1 MPNLV
6 NQTHPRLARHLEHQP
21 PEILPPPPIPPP
33 HGRPPSRPGW
43 FAVPAPVR
51 ELFKLFPLT
60 TLPAESLPERAPE
73 RTRPRP
79 CLYVFARTLEDARS
93 GRPSFNPQCLKWQTF
108 LRIAGVQVHLVPS
121 NNHASP
127 SGALPFLLPPT
138 TQTPTSEKESTT
150 SPSSNAVTK
159 PTVPLTGAKIHRY
172 AKDNSPRE
180 TLPDSPPPAPKPTKL
195 FSHKAFVPHGSTPST
210 STTQIPTSSNPS
222 TSPSPILHLPSLH
235 TLRNAATD
243 EILKTTRRA
252 LIDPPQLLADATDA
266 LRSLSALLAGDD
278 WFFGQPGPGLFDAEV
293 FAYTYLILDEAFGWA
308 DDYSLAQCLAKFDNL
323 VEHRRRLYERCWPE
337 AQGEQVNQH

>member
-1 MPNLV
+1 M
-6 NQTHPRLARHLEHQP
+6 A
-21 PEILPPPPIPPP
+21 
-33 HGRPPSRPGW
+33 GPPSRPGW

-150 SPSSNAVTK
+150 TPSSNAVTK

-180 TLPDSPPPAPKPTKL
+180 TLPDSPPSRTEAYEALLLQSLRPAWL
-195 FSHKAFVPHGSTPST
+195 YALYLHN
-210 STTQIPTSSNPS
+210 SNTHLLKSLYLP
-222 TSPSPILHLPSLH
+222 PSPILHLPSLH

-243 EILKTTRRA
+243 EILNTTRRA